1 MKPNEIDMK
10 NWQWL
15 PIDDLTP
22 YGMNAKTHPDE
33 QIRNLM
39 QSLKDYGW
47 TRPIT
52 VNADK
57 VIIIGHGILL
67 AAKAL
72 GLEKAPVVIRD
83 DLDEQEQR
91 KLRNLDNKLGE
102 SPWDLDLLQEDLQG
116 LDLSDYQLDFP
127 EIDDPDATGKDQPG
141 HFWEQEAEST
151 EESKAFEEKFI
162 PKKTTDDCYT
172 PPNVYEAV
180 LSWATER
187 YGLKGRPII
196 RPFYPG
202 GDYVQEEYP
211 ENCVVIDNPPFS
223 ILSEIVRFYME
234 RGIDFFLFAPRL
246 SLFSVAS
253 GTAKYLP
260 IECSVVYENGAR
272 VATSFVT
279 SLGEYKIE
287 VSPELWQAVKA
298 ANDENTKPENE
309 LPNYEYPVCIVTAPT
324 LQLAKYGE
332 CLRIKPGDA
341 LFVRALDEQRKEDKA
356 IFGGGVPS
364 LGEGGSGEGGSGEGG
379 SGEGGSGEGGSRSRI
394 ATGTKALEALRTGAG
409 SAEEA
414 L

>member
-1 MKPNEIDMK
+1 MASLFQDY
-10 NWQWL
+10 
-15 PIDDLTP
+15 DDF
-22 YGMNAKTHPDE
+22 
-33 QIRNLM
+33 
-39 QSLKDYGW
+39 
-47 TRPIT
+47 
-52 VNADK
+52 V
-57 VIIIGHGILL
+57 
-67 AAKAL
+67 
-72 GLEKAPVVIRD
+72 
-83 DLDEQEQR
+83 
-91 KLRNLDNKLGE
+91 
-102 SPWDLDLLQEDLQG
+102 
-116 LDLSDYQLDFP
+116 
-127 EIDDPDATGKDQPG
+127 
-141 HFWEQEAEST
+141 
-151 EESKAFEEKFI
+151 EKFK

-180 LSWATER
+180 LSWATDR
-187 YGLKGRPII
+187 YDLKGRPII

-202 GDYVQEEYP
+202 GDYIQEEYP
-211 ENCVVIDNPPFS
+211 ENCVVLDNPPFS

-260 IECSVVYENGAR
+260 IECTVTYENGAR

-332 CLRIKPGDA
+332 CLRIRPGDA

-356 IFGGGVPS
+356 IFGGGLPFI
-364 LGEGGSGEGGSGEGG
+364 GEGSSGEGSSGEGS
-379 SGEGGSGEGGSRSRI
+379 SGEGSSSSRI
-394 ATGTKALEALRTGAG
+394 APGAETVAALRTGAG
-409 SAEEA
+409 AAKEA

>member
-15 PIDDLTP
+15 PVDDLEP
-22 YGMNAKTHPDE
+22 YALNAKTHPDE

-39 QSLKDYGW
+39 QSLRDYGW

-72 GLEKAPVVIRD
+72 GLKKAPVVIRD
-83 DLDEQEQR
+83 DLDEEEQR
-91 KLRNLDNKLGE
+91 KLRNLDNKLSE

-116 LDLSDYQLDFP
+116 LDLSDYKLDFP
-127 EIDDPDATGKDQPG
+127 EIEDPDAAGKDRQD
-141 HFWEQEAEST
+141 HFWDQEAEDS
-151 EESKAFEEKFI
+151 EESKAFEEKFV

-172 PPNVYEAV
+172 PPNIYEAV
-180 LSWATER
+180 LAWATER
-187 YGLKGRPII
+187 YGLQGRKIV

-202 GDYVQEEYP
+202 GDYQQEDYP
-211 ENCVVIDNPPFS
+211 EGCVVLDNPPFS

-253 GTAKYLP
+253 GSAKYLP
-260 IECSVVYENGAR
+260 VEISVTYENGAR

-287 VSPELWQAVKA
+287 VSPELYEAVLA
-298 ANDENTKPENE
+298 AENENTKPETE
-309 LPNYEYPVCIVTAPT
+309 LPNYEYPVYVVTAPT
-324 LQLAKYGE
+324 LRLARYGQA
-332 CLRIKPGDA
+332 LRILPGDA

-356 IFGGGVPS
+356 IYGGGFLLSEKAAAEKAAQNP
-364 LGEGGSGEGGSGEGG
+364 GSSGAPITWKLSDREQ
-379 SGEGGSGEGGSRSRI
+379 
-394 ATGTKALEALRTGAG
+394 ALIRGLSDAG
-409 SAEEA
+409 
-414 L
+414 

>member
-1 MKPNEIDMK
+1 MKPDNIDMK

-15 PIDDLTP
+15 PIDDLIP
-22 YGMNAKTHPDE
+22 YELNAKTHPEE
-33 QIRNLM
+33 QVRNLM
-39 QSLKDYGW
+39 QSLTDYGW
-47 TRPIT
+47 IRPIT

-72 GLEKAPVVIRD
+72 GLKTAPVVIRD

-91 KLRNLDNKLGE
+91 KLRNLDNKLSE
-102 SPWDLDLLQEDLQG
+102 SPWDLDMLEEDLQG
-116 LDLSDYQLDFP
+116 LDLSDYQLDWP
-127 EIDDPDATGKDQPG
+127 ADPGEEGCGPD
-141 HFWEQEAEST
+141 HFWGDAEAEDT

-180 LSWATER
+180 LSWATDR
-187 YGLKGRPII
+187 YDLKGRPII

-202 GDYVQEEYP
+202 GDYIQEEYP
-211 ENCVVIDNPPFS
+211 ENCVVLDNPPFS

-260 IECSVVYENGAR
+260 IECTVTYENGAR

-332 CLRIKPGDA
+332 CLRIRPGDA

-356 IFGGGVPS
+356 IFGGGLPFI
-364 LGEGGSGEGGSGEGG
+364 GEGSSGEGSSGEGS
-379 SGEGGSGEGGSRSRI
+379 SGEGSSSSRI
-394 ATGTKALEALRTGAG
+394 APGAETVAALRTGAG
-409 SAEEA
+409 AAKEA

>member
-15 PIDDLTP
+15 PVDDLEP
-22 YGMNAKTHPDE
+22 YALNAKTHPDE

-39 QSLKDYGW
+39 QSLRDYGW

-72 GLEKAPVVIRD
+72 GLEKVPVVIRD
-83 DLDEQEQR
+83 DLDEEEQR
-91 KLRNLDNKLGE
+91 KLRNLDNKLSE

-116 LDLSDYQLDFP
+116 LDLSDYKLDFP
-127 EIDDPDATGKDQPG
+127 EIEDPDAAGKDRQD
-141 HFWEQEAEST
+141 HFWDQEAEDS
-151 EESKAFEEKFI
+151 EESKAFEEKFV

-172 PPNVYEAV
+172 PPNIYEAV
-180 LSWATER
+180 LAWATER
-187 YGLKGRPII
+187 YGLQGRKIV

-202 GDYVQEEYP
+202 GDYQQEDYP
-211 ENCVVIDNPPFS
+211 EGCVVLDNPPFS

-253 GTAKYLP
+253 GSAKYLP
-260 IECSVVYENGAR
+260 VEISVTYENGAR

-287 VSPELWQAVKA
+287 VSPELYEAVLA
-298 ANDENTKPENE
+298 AENENTKPETE
-309 LPNYEYPVCIVTAPT
+309 LPNYEYPVYVVTAPT
-324 LQLAKYGE
+324 LRLARYGQA
-332 CLRIKPGDA
+332 LRILPGDA

-356 IFGGGVPS
+356 IYGGGFLLSEKAAAEKAAQNP
-364 LGEGGSGEGGSGEGG
+364 GSSGAPITWKLSDREQ
-379 SGEGGSGEGGSRSRI
+379 
-394 ATGTKALEALRTGAG
+394 ALIRGLSDAG
-409 SAEEA
+409 
-414 L
+414 

>member
-1 MKPNEIDMK
+1 MKPNEIDMN

-15 PIDDLTP
+15 PVDDLEP
-22 YGMNAKTHPDE
+22 YALNAKTHPDE

-39 QSLKDYGW
+39 QSLRDYGW

-72 GLEKAPVVIRD
+72 GLKKAPVVIRD
-83 DLDEQEQR
+83 DLDEEEQR
-91 KLRNLDNKLGE
+91 KLRNLDNKLSE

-116 LDLSDYQLDFP
+116 LDLSDYKLDFP
-127 EIDDPDATGKDQPG
+127 EIEDPDAAGKNQQD
-141 HFWEQEAEST
+141 HFWDQEAEDS
-151 EESKAFEEKFI
+151 EESKAFEEKFV

-172 PPNVYEAV
+172 PPNIYEAV
-180 LSWATER
+180 LAWATER
-187 YGLKGRPII
+187 YGLQGRKIV

-202 GDYVQEEYP
+202 GDYQQEGYP
-211 ENCVVIDNPPFS
+211 EGCVVLDNPPFS

-253 GTAKYLP
+253 GSAKYLP
-260 IECSVVYENGAR
+260 VEITVTYENGAR

-287 VSPELWQAVKA
+287 VSPELYEAVLA
-298 ANDENTKPENE
+298 AENENTKPETE
-309 LPNYEYPVCIVTAPT
+309 LPNYEYPVYVVTAPT
-324 LQLAKYGE
+324 LRLARYGQA
-332 CLRIKPGDA
+332 LRILPGDA

-356 IFGGGVPS
+356 IYGGGFLLSEKAAAEKAAQNP
-364 LGEGGSGEGGSGEGG
+364 GSSGAPITWKLSDREQ
-379 SGEGGSGEGGSRSRI
+379 
-394 ATGTKALEALRTGAG
+394 ALIRGLSDAG
-409 SAEEA
+409 
-414 L
+414 

>member
-15 PIDDLTP
+15 PVDDLEP
-22 YGMNAKTHPDE
+22 YALNAKTHPDE

-39 QSLKDYGW
+39 QSLRDYGW

-72 GLEKAPVVIRD
+72 GLEKVPVVIRD
-83 DLDEQEQR
+83 DLDEEEQR
-91 KLRNLDNKLGE
+91 KLRNLDNKLSE

-116 LDLSDYQLDFP
+116 LDLSDYKLDFP
-127 EIDDPDATGKDQPG
+127 EIEDPDAAGKDRQD
-141 HFWEQEAEST
+141 HFWDQEAEDS
-151 EESKAFEEKFI
+151 EESKAFEEKFV

-172 PPNVYEAV
+172 PPNIYEAV
-180 LSWATER
+180 LAWATER
-187 YGLKGRPII
+187 YGLQGRKIV

-202 GDYVQEEYP
+202 GDYQQEDYP
-211 ENCVVIDNPPFS
+211 EGCVVLDNPPFS

-253 GTAKYLP
+253 GSAKYLP
-260 IECSVVYENGAR
+260 VEISVTYENGAR

-287 VSPELWQAVKA
+287 VSPELYEAVLA
-298 ANDENTKPENE
+298 AENENTKPETE
-309 LPNYEYPVCIVTAPT
+309 LPNYEYPVYVVTAPT
-324 LQLAKYGE
+324 LRLARYGQA
-332 CLRIKPGDA
+332 LRILPGDA

-356 IFGGGVPS
+356 IYGGGFLLSEKAAAEKAAAEKAAAEKAAQNP
-364 LGEGGSGEGGSGEGG
+364 GSSGAPITWKLSDREQ
-379 SGEGGSGEGGSRSRI
+379 
-394 ATGTKALEALRTGAG
+394 ALIRGLSDAG
-409 SAEEA
+409 
-414 L
+414 